1 MKESENEFKK
11 LGKNLEQ
18 LLKSELPNQIELL
31 QKDSSRARSYVDI
44 KLVSPN
50 PYQPRVTFNK
60 EKLEELANSI
70 KEQGIL
76 TPILLRHAGEGYEIV
91 AGERR
96 YRAALMIGLKEI
108 PAVVEEFN
116 NEQMMEIAL
125 IENIQRE
132 DLNVIE
138 EAQAYINLQKSL
150 KITQEELAKKLGK
163 TRPYIANVLRLLTL
177 PLEVQK
183 EISEENI
190 SMSHAR
196 SLVGLDKEDMLE
208 LLKDIKKNKL
218 NVRETE
224 QRVNSIKNHEKNK
237 YLKEEQQLKDYLQK
251 KVSISSKSI
260 KINFSNSQELEEII
274 VAIIKK

>member
-1 MKESENEFKK
+1 VKESKNEFKK

>member
-76 TPILLRHAGEGYEIV
+76 TPILLRHADEGYEIV

-260 KINFSNSQELEEII
+260 KINFSNFSELEEII
-274 VAIIKK
+274 AAIIKK

>member
-76 TPILLRHAGEGYEIV
+76 TPILLRHADEGYEIV

-274 VAIIKK
+274 AVIIKK

>member
-76 TPILLRHAGEGYEIV
+76 TPILLRHADEGYEIV

-260 KINFSNSQELEEII
+260 KINFSNFSELEEII

>member
-1 MKESENEFKK
+1 MKESKNEFKK

-76 TPILLRHAGEGYEIV
+76 TPILLRHADEGYEIV

>member
-1 MKESENEFKK
+1 MKESKNEFKK

-44 KLVSPN
+44 DLVSPN
-50 PYQPRVTFNK
+50 PYQPRVMFNK
-60 EKLEELANSI
+60 DKLQELANSI

-76 TPILLRHAGEGYEIV
+76 TPILLRQSESGYEIV

-108 PAVVEEFN
+108 PAIVEEFD

-177 PLEVQK
+177 PSEVQK
-183 EISEENI
+183 EIAEDQI

-196 SLVGLDKEDMLE
+196 SLVGLNKDDMLE
-208 LLKDIKKNKL
+208 LLSDIKRNKL

-224 QRVNSIKNHEKNK
+224 QRVNAIKKHEKNK
-237 YLKEEQQLKDYLQK
+237 YIKEEQMLKDYFKK
-251 KVSISSKSI
+251 KVSISNKSI
-260 KINFSNSQELEEII
+260 KIKFSNSSELEDII
-274 VAIIKK
+274 EAIIKK

>member
-1 MKESENEFKK
+1 VKESKNEFKK

-44 KLVSPN
+44 DLVSPN
-50 PYQPRVTFNK
+50 PYQPRVMFNK
-60 EKLEELANSI
+60 DKLQELANSI

-76 TPILLRHAGEGYEIV
+76 TPILLRQSESGYEIV

-108 PAVVEEFN
+108 PAIVEEFD

-177 PLEVQK
+177 PSEVQK
-183 EISEENI
+183 EIAEDQI

-196 SLVGLDKEDMLE
+196 SLVGLNKDDMLE
-208 LLKDIKKNKL
+208 LLSDIKRNKL

-224 QRVNSIKNHEKNK
+224 QRVNAIKKHEKNK
-237 YLKEEQQLKDYLQK
+237 YIKEEQMLKDYFKK
-251 KVSISSKSI
+251 KVSISNKSI
-260 KINFSNSQELEEII
+260 KIKFSNSSELEDII
-274 VAIIKK
+274 EAIIKK